1 MFIIERLRCAPDIG
15 DVSKTTLSIFTS
27 FSCEP
32 DAAESIEA
40 LSCTGRIISLYL
52 QRNLGELQVPSSMFR
67 CISRLER
74 GAHFIFWDEMYI
86 HNAFF
91 IKIYL
96 YSLIV
101 WYVLVADKSS
111 RDLTKTLKS
120 LVPPL
125 TQQWLGEESSGQHEM
140 VCLLLPVYNK

>member
-1 MFIIERLRCAPDIG
+1 MFIIEGLRCAPDIG

-32 DAAESIEA
+32 DAAESTEA

-74 GAHFIFWDEMYI
+74 GTHFIF
-86 HNAFF
+86 
-91 IKIYL
+91 
-96 YSLIV
+96 
-101 WYVLVADKSS
+101 
-111 RDLTKTLKS
+111 
-120 LVPPL
+120 
-125 TQQWLGEESSGQHEM
+125 
-140 VCLLLPVYNK
+140 